1 MPYPASI
8 LSALPGPAIFGRPAD
23 WRMSR
28 PSRRSSLVEEWDR
41 AIWLLSKAIQAI
53 SRDNDQAASAAASDW
68 ADIRETLQGSSDA
81 YARLVSRYQQEIA
94 SQVWKYA
101 PRPEVIEELV
111 HDVFVEAYLSLRTFR
126 GRAPFLHWLRKIAV
140 RVGYRYWK
148 SEAKRRAQTPVP
160 TDAAA
165 VGPTAASQH
174 ETADA
179 AAQLYAVLERLSPRD
194 RAVITLIHLEE
205 RSIAEVADLL
215 DWSQA
220 MVKVQAF
227 RARRKIKKLLEAQ

>member
-1 MPYPASI
+1 
-8 LSALPGPAIFGRPAD
+8 
-23 WRMSR
+23 
-28 PSRRSSLVEEWDR
+28 
-41 AIWLLSKAIQAI
+41 LLSKALQAT
-53 SRDNDQAASAAASDW
+53 SRNDDQAASVAASDW
-68 ADIRETLQGSSDA
+68 ADIKETLQGSSDA

-101 PRPEVIEELV
+101 PRRDVIEELV

-126 GRAPFLHWLRKIAV
+126 GDAPVLHWLRKIAV

-160 TDAAA
+160 ADTAA
-165 VGPTAASQH
+165 VAPTAASQH
-174 ETADA
+174 EAADA
-179 AAQLYAVLERLSPRD
+179 AARLYAVLDRLSPRD

-205 RSIAEVADLL
+205 RSVAEAADLL

-220 MVKVQAF
+220 MVKVQTF
-227 RARRKIKKLLEAQ
+227 RARRKLKKLLEAR